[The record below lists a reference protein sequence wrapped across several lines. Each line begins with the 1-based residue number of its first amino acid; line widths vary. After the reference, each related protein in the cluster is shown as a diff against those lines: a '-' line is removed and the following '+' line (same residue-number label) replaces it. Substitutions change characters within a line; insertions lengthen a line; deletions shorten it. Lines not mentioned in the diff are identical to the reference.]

1 MSQHIPERPTV
12 DGSLRRPADRLRCAV
27 GWILL
32 AAALCTLVAAG
43 AAAVSAY
50 QDGLARIQRDA
61 ATRTTVIGV
70 LLDDA
75 APADAGQGRPVRI
88 SYTDQAGRPHV
99 VQLPVTGRMVAGTQ
113 VRVEVDGDGR
123 VDVPPPS
130 QGDALLAAGSV
141 AVGVALLG
149 GLLLGLVWLGVRYA
163 VAARNYAAWA
173 REWRHIEPRWSGR
186 GTAAP

>member
-1 MSQHIPERPTV
+1 
-12 DGSLRRPADRLRCAV
+12 
-27 GWILL
+27 
-32 AAALCTLVAAG
+32 
-43 AAAVSAY
+43 
-50 QDGLARIQRDA
+50 
-61 ATRTTVIGV
+61 
-70 LLDDA
+70 
-75 APADAGQGRPVRI
+75 
-88 SYTDQAGRPHV
+88 
-99 VQLPVTGRMVAGTQ
+99 MVAGTQ

-130 QGDALLAAGSV
+130 RGDALLAAGSV

-173 REWRHIEPRWSGR
+173 REWQHIEPRWSGR